1 MSEAQIAH
9 RRLVQ
14 SLYKRSLKTAQDWYI
29 DTNLFRRKAVE
40 LRIQFDANKN
50 LCHPRQIAQAIQEA
64 ERQLKELRHPDP
76 YIAPTAP
83 GGTKFERNI
92 PPPTATKSSI
102 MDSQRTTEDIV
113 PKESNH
119 NTEAD
124 NDKTAPQ
131 ESMEHQVAAA
141 DTASLK
147 RPSELAAEED
157 KLPVKKQELEAD
169 TTAAEDETIADH
181 GKPTVSLKDGKTV
194 DSDKKQQSS
203 SRDVNA
209 PETKAFGG
217 RILTDE
223 ADVFEQNA
231 WDHAPWGEEQ
241 EQHALQEIA
250 RQQRDPVPEELVETY
265 HAEAA
270 DNWNKFYA
278 KNENRFFKD
287 RHWLRIEFPE
297 LFQMVEADAGE
308 KNVMEIGCGA
318 GNTMF
323 PMLIESKNPKLFVY
337 ACDFSSTAVSVV
349 KGNRAYDET
358 RGKAFVWDLASDD
371 ILPEVEPESM
381 DVLVLIFVLSALH
394 PDKWEQAMNNLY
406 KLLKPGGLIVFRDYG
421 RYDMAQL
428 RFKKNRLLSDN
439 FYVRGDGTRVYFFD
453 SEEIVKLFGSK
464 FTIEQNAVD
473 RRLIVN
479 RLRKVKMYR
488 VWLQGKF
495 RKPLA
500 GQAPGAP
507 SATVVTTTGPSSSS
521 DSPKDA
527 TIDTS
532 LSLDTPADSPR
543 TASEEKK
550 STSV

>member
-1 MSEAQIAH
+1 MDQASASTSASEP
-9 RRLVQ
+9 
-14 SLYKRSLKTAQDWYI
+14 KP
-29 DTNLFRRKAVE
+29 VE
-40 LRIQFDANKN
+40 
-50 LCHPRQIAQAIQEA
+50 
-64 ERQLKELRHPDP
+64 
-76 YIAPTAP
+76 
-83 GGTKFERNI
+83 
-92 PPPTATKSSI
+92 
-102 MDSQRTTEDIV
+102 
-113 PKESNH
+113 
-119 NTEAD
+119 
-124 NDKTAPQ
+124 
-131 ESMEHQVAAA
+131 
-141 DTASLK
+141 
-147 RPSELAAEED
+147 
-157 KLPVKKQELEAD
+157 
-169 TTAAEDETIADH
+169 AAEDATQDNKGQGETAEVAVAGTKRHSEAAIEENKA
-181 GKPTVSLKDGKTV
+181 SN
-194 DSDKKQQSS
+194 KKRESS
-203 SRDVNA
+203 SRDVDA
-209 PETKAFGG
+209 PEAKPFGG

-241 EQHALQEIA
+241 EQHALKEIA
-250 RQQRDPVPEELVETY
+250 RQNLDPVPQELVETY

-270 DNWNKFYA
+270 ENWNKFYS

-323 PMLIESKNPKLFVY
+323 PMLLESKNPKLFVY
-337 ACDFSSTAVSVV
+337 ACDFSKTAVEVV
-349 KGNRAYDET
+349 KHNRAYDPT

-371 ILPEVEPESM
+371 IPPEVEPESM
-381 DVLVLIFVLSALH
+381 D
-394 PDKWEQAMNNLY
+394 
-406 KLLKPGGLIVFRDYG
+406 LLKPGGLIVFRDYG

-495 RKPLA
+495 RKPMA
-500 GQAPGAP
+500 GEAPAP
-507 SATVVTTTGPSSSS
+507 PVATTLKTTGPSSSS
-521 DSPKDA
+521 TTAPSSSNAGEEA
-527 TIDTS
+527 TVEEEATLDTS
-532 LSLDTPADSPR
+532 LSLDTPADSPFGCS
-543 TASEEKK
+543 TTGTPVVTSESTLPTTLTEEEAS
-550 STSV
+550 

>member
-1 MSEAQIAH
+1 MTEAQIAH

-50 LCHPRQIAQAIQEA
+50 LRHPRQIAQAVQEA

-92 PPPTATKSSI
+92 PPPTAPTI
-102 MDSQRTTEDIV
+102 MDTQQTTEDIV
-113 PKESNH
+113 PKES
-119 NTEAD
+119 TLITDAD
-124 NDKTAPQ
+124 KDMTGHQ
-131 ESMEHQVAAA
+131 ETVEHRVVAAGA
-141 DTASLK
+141 ASLK
-147 RPSELAAEED
+147 RPSELAVEED
-157 KLPVKKQELEAD
+157 KLPFKKQELEAD
-169 TTAAEDETIADH
+169 LTVAAE
-181 GKPTVSLKDGKTV
+181 GKTV
-194 DSDKKQQSS
+194 TDHEKPIVGTKDGTTIDSDKKQQSS

-223 ADVFEQNA
+223 SDVFEQNA

-241 EQHALQEIA
+241 EQHALNEIA

-337 ACDFSSTAVSVV
+337 ACDFSSTAVGVV

-371 ILPEVEPESM
+371 IPPEVEPESM

-500 GQAPGAP
+500 GQVPGAP
-507 SATVVTTTGPSSSS
+507 SATVVTTTGPPSSS

-527 TIDTS
+527 TVDTS

-543 TASEEKK
+543 TASEEGKGT
-550 STSV
+550 ST

>member
-1 MSEAQIAH
+1 MDQASASTSASEP
-9 RRLVQ
+9 
-14 SLYKRSLKTAQDWYI
+14 KP
-29 DTNLFRRKAVE
+29 VE
-40 LRIQFDANKN
+40 
-50 LCHPRQIAQAIQEA
+50 
-64 ERQLKELRHPDP
+64 
-76 YIAPTAP
+76 
-83 GGTKFERNI
+83 
-92 PPPTATKSSI
+92 
-102 MDSQRTTEDIV
+102 
-113 PKESNH
+113 
-119 NTEAD
+119 
-124 NDKTAPQ
+124 
-131 ESMEHQVAAA
+131 
-141 DTASLK
+141 
-147 RPSELAAEED
+147 
-157 KLPVKKQELEAD
+157 
-169 TTAAEDETIADH
+169 AAEDATQDNKGQGETAEVAVAGTKRHSEAAIEENKA
-181 GKPTVSLKDGKTV
+181 SN
-194 DSDKKQQSS
+194 KKRESS
-203 SRDVNA
+203 SRDVDA
-209 PETKAFGG
+209 PEAKPFGG

-241 EQHALQEIA
+241 EQHALKEIA
-250 RQQRDPVPEELVETY
+250 RQNLDPVPQELVETY

-270 DNWNKFYA
+270 ENWNKFYS

-323 PMLIESKNPKLFVY
+323 PMLLESKNPKLFVY
-337 ACDFSSTAVSVV
+337 ACDFSKTAVEVV
-349 KGNRAYDET
+349 KHNRAYDPT

-371 ILPEVEPESM
+371 IPPEVEPESM

-394 PDKWEQAMNNLY
+394 PDKWDKAMSNLF

-495 RKPLA
+495 RKPMA
-500 GQAPGAP
+500 GEAPAP
-507 SATVVTTTGPSSSS
+507 PVATTLKTTGPSSSS
-521 DSPKDA
+521 TTAPSSSNAGEEA
-527 TIDTS
+527 TVEEEATLDTS
-532 LSLDTPADSPR
+532 LSLDTPADSPFGCS
-543 TASEEKK
+543 TTGTPVVTSESTLPTTLTQEEAS
-550 STSV
+550 

>member
-1 MSEAQIAH
+1 MDQASASASEP
-9 RRLVQ
+9 
-14 SLYKRSLKTAQDWYI
+14 
-29 DTNLFRRKAVE
+29 KAVE
-40 LRIQFDANKN
+40 VFEDSTKESKE
-50 LCHPRQIAQAIQEA
+50 HEVTA
-64 ERQLKELRHPDP
+64 EV
-76 YIAPTAP
+76 AVA
-83 GGTKFERNI
+83 GTKRH
-92 PPPTATKSSI
+92 S
-102 MDSQRTTEDIV
+102 
-113 PKESNH
+113 
-119 NTEAD
+119 EA
-124 NDKTAPQ
+124 
-131 ESMEHQVAAA
+131 
-141 DTASLK
+141 
-147 RPSELAAEED
+147 AAEEN
-157 KLPVKKQELEAD
+157 KVSNKKRE
-169 TTAAEDETIADH
+169 
-181 GKPTVSLKDGKTV
+181 
-194 DSDKKQQSS
+194 SS
-203 SRDVNA
+203 SRDVNT
-209 PETKAFGG
+209 PEAKPFGG

-231 WDHAPWGEEQ
+231 WDHAPWGDEQ
-241 EQHALQEIA
+241 EQHALKEIA
-250 RQQRDPVPEELVETY
+250 RQNQDPVPQELIETY

-270 DNWNKFYA
+270 ENWNKFYS

-323 PMLIESKNPKLFVY
+323 PMLLESKNPKLFVY
-337 ACDFSSTAVSVV
+337 ACDFSKTAVEVV
-349 KGNRAYDET
+349 KHNRAYDPT

-371 ILPEVEPESM
+371 IPPEVEPESM

-394 PDKWEQAMNNLY
+394 PDKWDQAMSNLF

-500 GQAPGAP
+500 GEAPAAP
-507 SATVVTTTGPSSSS
+507 AATTLKTTGPSSSS
-521 DSPKDA
+521 TTASSSSNAEEEAAVEEA
-527 TIDTS
+527 TLETS
-532 LSLDTPADSPR
+532 LSLDTPADSPFGSS
-543 TASEEKK
+543 TGTPVVISESILPTTLTEEEAS
-550 STSV
+550 

>member
-1 MSEAQIAH
+1 ME
-9 RRLVQ
+9 
-14 SLYKRSLKTAQDWYI
+14 
-29 DTNLFRRKAVE
+29 
-40 LRIQFDANKN
+40 
-50 LCHPRQIAQAIQEA
+50 
-64 ERQLKELRHPDP
+64 
-76 YIAPTAP
+76 
-83 GGTKFERNI
+83 
-92 PPPTATKSSI
+92 
-102 MDSQRTTEDIV
+102 SQQTTEDIV
-113 PKESNH
+113 LKESLC
-119 NTEAD
+119 NTDAEK
-124 NDKTAPQ
+124 DKTGHQ
-131 ESMEHQVAAA
+131 ETPDHSTVAGDA
-141 DTASLK
+141 ASLK

-157 KLPVKKQELEAD
+157 KLPVKKQELEAKV
-169 TTAAEDETIADH
+169 AVAEDKTIADH
-181 GKPTVSLKDGKTV
+181 EKSTATTKDEKTAE
-194 DSDKKQQSS
+194 SDKKQQSS

-223 ADVFEQNA
+223 SDVFEQNA

-241 EQHALQEIA
+241 EQHALNEIA
-250 RQQRDPVPEELVETY
+250 RQQLDPVPEELVETY

-371 ILPEVEPESM
+371 IPPEVEPESM

-507 SATVVTTTGPSSSS
+507 SATVVTTTGPTSSS

-527 TIDTS
+527 TVDTS

-543 TASEEKK
+543 TASEEGRCT
-550 STSV
+550 ST